1 MRIGAVLDTLSCRHL
16 THDEAR
22 AAFTHLMGGAWS
34 EVEIAA
40 LIAEVAVM
48 VAVKSL
54 LGVFAGAL

>member
-1 MRIGAVLDTLSCRHL
+1 MVAVKICCVPAGTVALSGL
-16 THDEAR
+16 TEIEIAGTKIL
-22 AAFTHLMGGAWS
+22 A

-48 VAVKSL
+48 VTVKSL